1 MSNFHL
7 GHPDLLFLV
16 NMQTK
21 EVQPTKLHKLIKS
34 GIGIFLLFRCCPDPE
49 DQDYQEVVCFPK
61 VVLYNSDSEYSG
73 LYLAGG
79 GGGLLPQRFHKVTT
93 MLLEVSSLPPPP
105 PVIRENILALP
116 PCSKIARY
124 GAGIC
129 T

>member
-79 GGGLLPQRFHKVTT
+79 GGGGVAPPEISQSDYNALRSVI
-93 MLLEVSSLPPPP
+93 SAPPPQ
-105 PVIRENILALP
+105 
-116 PCSKIARY
+116 
-124 GAGIC
+124 
-129 T
+129 